1 MKTKL
6 TSYRF
11 LFIGIILMILGSCV
25 MTQVPESSWL
35 PEFRSVSAE
44 VSAGNVVLTAKLS
57 TIKGVISCGFY
68 CGLSKY
74 DMQKVS
80 ANMDYGVFS
89 YTIMD
94 AEPGREYHYQ
104 AFIGNGH
111 DFIYSDVS
119 RFRVPE
125 LSEEPG
131 TGTED
136 PGKED
141 PGAEDPG
148 KEDPGA
154 EDPDDPVKDDPGMEY
169 SLSLPFAERFFPVE
183 ASSLEIEVGGNADFE
198 VSEPMMHEEV
208 VDWVRCE
215 RDGRVCSFH
224 ADENLT
230 SQIRWCQIEF
240 RSLDHD
246 CVCLLSLYQVGGGIE
261 LSSYEIVAGPETGA
275 YHVELY
281 NVNAKDLGYGIPPS
295 DGWIS
300 VGFGNSGFTL
310 KVMLD
315 RNPLTTD
322 RSGQICLFS
331 DKLGMDCLVDV
342 VQKGRDEELPEQ
354 VCADVE
360 IPYDQTGF
368 TVTADNVDPSSSVVR
383 IPAGTDWVWYESSDG
398 NAFSFSLAENHTGL
412 SRSARIT
419 IMDKFYFSYIVN
431 LTQLSAP
438 QE

>member
-1 MKTKL
+1 MKTRL

-68 CGLSKY
+68 CGLSEY

-80 ANMDYGVFS
+80 ANMDYGGFS
-89 YTIMD
+89 YTIIG
-94 AEPGREYHYQ
+94 AKPGREYHYR
-104 AFIGNGH
+104 AFIGNGQN
-111 DFIYSDVS
+111 FIYTGVS

-141 PGAEDPG
+141 PGT
-148 KEDPGA
+148 
-154 EDPDDPVKDDPGMEY
+154 EDPDDPVNDDPGMEY
-169 SLSLPFAERFFPVE
+169 SLSLPFADRFFPVE

-198 VSEPMMHEEV
+198 VGEPMMHEEV
-208 VDWVRCE
+208 VDWLRCE
-215 RDGRVCSFH
+215 RDGRVCTFH
-224 ADENLT
+224 VDENRT
-230 SQIRWCQIEF
+230 SESRWCQIEF

-246 CVCLLSLYQVGGGIE
+246 CVCLLSLRQVGGGIE
-261 LSSYEIVAGPETGA
+261 LSSYEIVAGPKTGT
-275 YHVELY
+275 YPVELY
-281 NVNAKDLGYGIPPS
+281 NVNAKDLADCAIRPT
-295 DGWIS
+295 DGGWLNI
-300 VGFGNSGFTL
+300 GFDNSGFTL
-310 KVMLD
+310 AVYLD
-315 RNPLTTD
+315 GNPLTTD
-322 RSGQICLFS
+322 RSGQIWLFS
-331 DKLGMDCLVDV
+331 KSGTDCLLEV

-368 TVTADNVDPSSSVVR
+368 TVTADNVDPLISVVR
-383 IPAGTDWVWYESSDG
+383 IPAGTDWVWYEYNDG
-398 NAFSFSLAENHTGL
+398 NAFSFALSENHTGL

>member
-1 MKTKL
+1 M
-6 TSYRF
+6 
-11 LFIGIILMILGSCV
+11 GIILMILGSCV

-68 CGLSKY
+68 CGLSEY

-80 ANMDYGVFS
+80 ANMDYGGFS

-94 AEPGREYHYQ
+94 AEPGREYHYR

-111 DFIYSDVS
+111 NFIYSDVF
-119 RFRVPE
+119 RFNVPE

-141 PGAEDPG
+141 PGAEDP
-148 KEDPGA
+148 
-154 EDPDDPVKDDPGMEY
+154 DDPVNDDPGMEY
-169 SLSLPFAERFFPVE
+169 SLSLPFTERYFPVE

-198 VSEPMMHEEV
+198 VGESMMHEEV

-215 RDGRVCSFH
+215 RDGRVCTFH
-224 ADENLT
+224 VDENRT
-230 SQIRWCQIEF
+230 SESRWCQIEF

-246 CVCLLSLYQVGGGIE
+246 CVCLLSLQQVGGGIE
-261 LSSYEIVAGPETGA
+261 LSSYEIVAGPETGT
-275 YHVELY
+275 YHIELY
-281 NVNAKDLGYGIPPS
+281 NVNAKDLTGYGIPPS

-310 KVMLD
+310 EVMLD

-322 RSGQICLFS
+322 RSGQIVLRS
-331 DKLGMDCLVDV
+331 DKLGTDCLVDV

-383 IPAGTDWVWYESSDG
+383 IPAGTDWVWYESNDG